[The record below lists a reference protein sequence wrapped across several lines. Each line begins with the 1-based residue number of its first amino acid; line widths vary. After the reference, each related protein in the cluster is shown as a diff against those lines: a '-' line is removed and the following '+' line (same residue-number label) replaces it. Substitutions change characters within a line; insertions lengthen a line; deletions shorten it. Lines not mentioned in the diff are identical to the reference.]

1 MMPLCRAKHCKKAA
15 EVKVAMIYDDETVGL
30 EPLYLCKKH
39 AKKFCKKYNLENLY
53 GRR

>member
-1 MMPLCRAKHCKKAA
+1 MMPTCRAKYCKKVA
-15 EVKVAMIYDDETVGL
+15 EVKVAMIYDDETTGL

-39 AKKFCKKYNLENLY
+39 AEKFCKKYNLENLY